1 MKRRF
6 TLLIA
11 MVMLLTAMA
20 TNVFASSANNNSKV
34 SPKEWQEWFNGL
46 SKEEQLSVNYEP
58 ASSNQLRFTNEDFKS
73 IKDEFDTIFEINDSR
88 TITLRGISNK
98 MFIEFSSQEEAL
110 NKVKERCSNLL
121 SQIKSEYNLGE
132 LSEDNWKDYYD
143 GLYSIVDD
151 TKNTIKI
158 SESDYEYRF
167 LRSFFDIYE
176 NKYKNDKVDNISK
189 IDYDKIVI
197 DNGEEKS
204 IKEVIAQNLPFYSDF
219 NKEYFYETNSLD
231 SSIYVDK
238 FEKKSNLALRSA
250 DIDVDRAVSYATSYA
265 ENPNTS
271 EYYYFRHGDC
281 TNFVSQILEY
291 SGVRQDVYE
300 SEYSGWWHKYNPSA
314 FLNKHKHSRA
324 WSVADVFARYM
335 GVVLTRDNHRNFS
348 ANVFRGSIIA
358 ADFRN
363 DGDWDHIAFVT
374 AADGYVGDYGYY
386 DYKVAQH
393 TDNYHRWT
401 SNSDNNWENIGG
413 DGGLYGRIRY

>member
-176 NKYKNDKVDNISK
+176 NSFEWK
-189 IDYDKIVI
+189 
-197 DNGEEKS
+197 
-204 IKEVIAQNLPFYSDF
+204 
-219 NKEYFYETNSLD
+219 TN
-231 SSIYVDK
+231 Y
-238 FEKKSNLALRSA
+238 
-250 DIDVDRAVSYATSYA
+250 
-265 ENPNTS
+265 
-271 EYYYFRHGDC
+271 
-281 TNFVSQILEY
+281 Q
-291 SGVRQDVYE
+291 
-300 SEYSGWWHKYNPSA
+300 
-314 FLNKHKHSRA
+314 
-324 WSVADVFARYM
+324 
-335 GVVLTRDNHRNFS
+335 
-348 ANVFRGSIIA
+348 
-358 ADFRN
+358 
-363 DGDWDHIAFVT
+363 
-374 AADGYVGDYGYY
+374 
-386 DYKVAQH
+386 
-393 TDNYHRWT
+393 
-401 SNSDNNWENIGG
+401 
-413 DGGLYGRIRY
+413 